1 MFKTAKAD
9 LLRGGNETGVGSVMG
24 YYSRRAGLPSAHST
38 DKDAF
43 TARKWGGGE
52 GWTITRG
59 NSGEG
64 GAATEGR
71 KGRGGRGR
79 ARGGPGGG
87 PGEGGLG

>member
-1 MFKTAKAD
+1 
-9 LLRGGNETGVGSVMG
+9 MG

-59 NSGEG
+59 NSGEEGVLAEG
-64 GAATEGR
+64 GQWPDIP
-71 KGRGGRGR
+71 GR
-79 ARGGPGGG
+79 AQEGP
-87 PGEGGLG
+87 